1 MKLLAD
7 RSLRFRLA
15 ASAFALYLI
24 ALFLF
29 TFFPRPILETGDPAQ
44 IQEFLRAHANFF
56 YKILYA
62 DANSVATGNYFML
75 TPFIVMAHLVFP
87 HTHLFKLF
95 ISGVLL
101 SGLIE
106 IAQIYIPG
114 RVSDPVDF
122 ASNSASLLIGIA
134 VIAVGRFF
142 LNSGFNSSIM
152 GQKSSK

>member
-152 GQKSSK
+152 CQKSSK

>member
-15 ASAFALYLI
+15 ASAFALYLV

-29 TFFPRPILETGDPAQ
+29 TFFPRPILESGDPAQ
-44 IQEFLRAHANFF
+44 IQEFLRTHANFF

-95 ISGVLL
+95 VSGVLL
-101 SGLIE
+101 SALIE
-106 IAQIYIPG
+106 IAQIFIPG
-114 RVSDPVDF
+114 RVSDPVDS

-134 VIAVGRFF
+134 VIGIGR
-142 LNSGFNSSIM
+142 LLT
-152 GQKSSK
+152 KSRV

>member
-142 LNSGFNSSIM
+142 A
-152 GQKSSK
+152 K

>member
-1 MKLLAD
+1 VKLLAD

-142 LNSGFNSSIM
+142 D
-152 GQKSSK
+152 K

>member
-44 IQEFLRAHANFF
+44 IQEFLRTHANFF

-62 DANSVATGNYFML
+62 DANSVAIGNYFML
-75 TPFIVMAHLVFP
+75 TPFLVISHLVFRK
-87 HTHLFKLF
+87 TSLFKLF
-95 ISGVLL
+95 LMGIGV
-101 SGLIE
+101 SALIE
-106 IAQIYIPG
+106 IAQILIPG

-122 ASNSASLLIGIA
+122 ISNSASLVCGLALVKIWS
-134 VIAVGRFF
+134 F
-142 LNSGFNSSIM
+142 LSRMVHKPNL
-152 GQKSSK
+152 

>member
-1 MKLLAD
+1 MKLLAN

-62 DANSVATGNYFML
+62 DANQVATGNYFML
-75 TPFIVMAHLVFP
+75 TPFIVMAHLIIPKV
-87 HTHLFKLF
+87 HLVELF
-95 ISGVLL
+95 FAGIAL

-106 IAQIYIPG
+106 IAQIFIPG

-134 VIAVGRFF
+134 IIAIGRLFT
-142 LNSGFNSSIM
+142 
-152 GQKSSK
+152 KSSL

>member
-15 ASAFALYLI
+15 TSAFALYLI

-95 ISGVLL
+95 IFGVLL

-142 LNSGFNSSIM
+142 A
-152 GQKSSK
+152 K

>member
-1 MKLLAD
+1 VKLLAD

-95 ISGVLL
+95 IFGVLL

-142 LNSGFNSSIM
+142 D
-152 GQKSSK
+152 K

>member
-62 DANSVATGNYFML
+62 DANQVATGNYFML

-87 HTHLFKLF
+87 KVNLAKLF
-95 ISGVLL
+95 FAGIAL

-106 IAQIYIPG
+106 IAQIFIPG

-134 VIAVGRFF
+134 IIAIGRLFT
-142 LNSGFNSSIM
+142 
-152 GQKSSK
+152 KSSP